1 EPAPGRGRAQGRR
14 RGLRRRVETALRAD
28 APAVHGPGGR
38 GVPELAAPHEQ
49 WQGGPPRAARPQR
62 REGSA
67 MNLTPTEPAIRQFLV
82 EDVFYD
88 RDLTSLGPEDSLLQ
102 KGLLDSMAILKTVTF
117 CEEQFG
123 ITIPDQ
129 EVLPDHFESV
139 RAIAKLVERVRG
151 K

>member
-1 EPAPGRGRAQGRR
+1 
-14 RGLRRRVETALRAD
+14 
-28 APAVHGPGGR
+28 
-38 GVPELAAPHEQ
+38 
-49 WQGGPPRAARPQR
+49 
-62 REGSA
+62 
-67 MNLTPTEPAIRQFLV
+67 MNLTPTETAIRQFLV

-139 RAIAKLVERVRG
+139 RAMAKLLERVRG